1 MYCVTLM
8 LEIRVTCLSV
18 KVMELIYYK
27 RIIKVHVPLLLRDYF
42 PFQQLLEK
50 IMEISMYY
58 FHSDT

>member
-1 MYCVTLM
+1 M
-8 LEIRVTCLSV
+8 TCLSV